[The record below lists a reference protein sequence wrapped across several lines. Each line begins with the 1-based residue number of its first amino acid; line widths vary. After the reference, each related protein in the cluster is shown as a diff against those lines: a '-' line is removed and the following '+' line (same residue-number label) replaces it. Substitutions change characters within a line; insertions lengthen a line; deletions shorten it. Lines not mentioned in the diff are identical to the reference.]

1 MAKAQTLTVAG
12 VTFTA
17 SQIKSVTLSIDGH
30 EIKINEPENKKDKKM
45 GFGQEDSKES

>member
-30 EIKINEPENKKDKKM
+30 EVKINEPDDKKKKM

>member
-1 MAKAQTLTVAG
+1 MAKTQTLTVAG

-17 SQIKSVTLSIDGH
+17 SEIKSVTLNVDGR
-30 EIKINEPENKKDKKM
+30 EIKIDDAEKKKDKKM